1 MYVLLNNEDGV
12 CDDDD
17 IIGREGTPDLFL
29 LFAFCFFAFLHN
41 MWACFFALLLC
52 CFFYI
57 AYGRAVAFFALLL
70 FYIAYIWLA
79 FLRFRVFACQ

>member
-29 LFAFCFFAFLHN
+29 LFAFCFFAFFLFCFSASRSVAIVLRGGRRGGPRYLPEHCI
-41 MWACFFALLLC
+41 ACHEFEKTIEFP
-52 CFFYI
+52 
-57 AYGRAVAFFALLL
+57 
-70 FYIAYIWLA
+70 
-79 FLRFRVFACQ
+79 Q